1 MTLYSRSDLA
11 AVTVS
16 VDAHGGCGRT
26 HSRPVSGDRPVALW
40 ELSCPPCEDHLRSDP
55 HWSTTRSE
63 IPETHDEKLK
73 REDFE
78 KRGALDERKLMAMA
92 MAKMMGIEIPDTIA
106 GALAGQMQHIP
117 GVMECAN
124 GHGNPAGQ
132 KFCGACGAPMSS
144 LAAKAALPGPERP
157 AEPPAAE
164 SFPSQ
169 EGKAVRL
176 QDLRLDEL
184 QAACRAA
191 GLPDA
196 GVRKELM
203 KRLRTAGVSNADL
216 SRLLVAA

>member
-1 MTLYSRSDLA
+1 MPFARSDL
-11 AVTVS
+11 TSVS
-16 VDAHGGCGRT
+16 ISAFHGGVPHT
-26 HSRPVSGDRPVALW
+26 HSRPVENGAPVKVW
-40 ELSCPPCEDHLRSDP
+40 ELRCDKPGCEDYLRSDP
-55 HWSTTRSE
+55 HWSTTLSE
-63 IPETHDEKLK
+63 IPEAYDEKLK

-92 MAKMMGIEIPDTIA
+92 MAKMMGIEIPETIA
-106 GALAGQMQHIP
+106 GALAGQMQHIS
-117 GVMECAN
+117 GVLECPN
-124 GHGNPAGQ
+124 GHGQPAGQ

>member
-1 MTLYSRSDLA
+1 
-11 AVTVS
+11 
-16 VDAHGGCGRT
+16 
-26 HSRPVSGDRPVALW
+26 
-40 ELSCPPCEDHLRSDP
+40 
-55 HWSTTRSE
+55 
-63 IPETHDEKLK
+63 
-73 REDFE
+73 
-78 KRGALDERKLMAMA
+78 MAMA

-184 QAACRAA
+184 PGRVPGCGPARRRGAQGTDEAP
-191 GLPDA
+191 PDC
-196 GVRKELM
+196 GSQQR
-203 KRLRTAGVSNADL
+203 GP
-216 SRLLVAA
+216 VAAPRGGLRGV